1 MARIFMVEDNPAMIK
16 TVQEELRKWQY
27 DVQTVTDWGNVAGE
41 VTAAHPALHPAHLR
55 RLLLDAGGP

>member
-27 DVQTVTDWGNVAGE
+27 DVQTVTDWGNVAG
-41 VTAAHPALHPAHLR
+41 
-55 RLLLDAGGP
+55 